1 MKMKS
6 GSNSKQKSAPWKC
19 PSYREYGTKG
29 VSGPS
34 YSSGGAAKVVGKA
47 SGYGCKGV

>member
-1 MKMKS
+1 MKAKYKTS
-6 GSNSKQKSAPWKC
+6 CPQKGKKWSV
-19 PSYREYGTKG
+19 PSFREYGTKG
-29 VSGPS
+29 CDGPK